1 MNRFL
6 LAPLVAATA
15 LAGGCASTGYGY
27 DDGYRGGDGGG
38 WYADDH
44 YRDGNYRERR
54 LGRNDRVYRGR
65 DGRYYCKRSDGTTG
79 LILGGIAGSALGN
92 VIAPGDSKTLG
103 NILGAIGGA
112 DAGRATGQGG
122 AADVR
127 RPGVR
132 LDAGEGDHRVGKE

>member
-1 MNRFL
+1 MNKFL

-27 DDGYRGGDGGG
+27 DDGYRGGGGGG

-54 LGRNDRVYRGR
+54 LGKNDRVYRGR

-79 LILGGIAGSALGN
+79 LIIGGIAGGALGN

-103 NILGAIGGA
+103 TILGAIGGA
-112 DAGRATGQGG
+112 VAGRAIDKGG
-122 AADVR
+122 DDDVR
-127 RPGVR
+127 CR
-132 LDAGEGDHRVGKE
+132 

>member
-44 YRDGNYRERR
+44 YRDGDYRERR
-54 LGRNDRVYRGR
+54 LGKNDRVYRGR

-79 LILGGIAGSALGN
+79 LIIGGIAGGALGN
-92 VIAPGDSKTLG
+92 VIPPGASKTLG
-103 NILGAIGGA
+103 TILGAIGGA
-112 DAGRATGQGG
+112 VAGRAHDKIGR
-122 AADVR
+122 ASCR
-127 RPGVR
+127 
-132 LDAGEGDHRVGKE
+132 ERVCQYV